1 MKAEKFILFLKE
13 NGIQSFTGVPCS
25 VFKEVISYLEKNE
38 NYIPATSEGEAM
50 GIAAGVALS
59 KNIPAIIMQND
70 GFGNAINPLSSLNKL
85 YELPALLIISWRGE
99 PGKKDAPQ
107 HKWMGKTIL
116 DLLKLFQVE
125 YIVLNSELD
134 IQKDQIASLISTI
147 KTENK
152 ICALICKKGIFE
164 KDETEKSLIHDDLLS
179 REEAIKVILGEIE
192 DNTPIIS
199 TTGKTS
205 REIYKNKDR
214 KNNFYMVGS
223 MGCASSIAFGFYQ
236 NKQEKIVVLDG
247 DGAVLMKMG
256 TLATIGAYKPE
267 KFLHICLDN
276 ETYESTGG
284 QTTIAKKIELS
295 KIASAANYKATKKVC
310 TKEEIKEF
318 LKQWNLNPRL
328 SFLHIKIKNE
338 TDKNLGRPKETP
350 VELRNRFLESLN
362 A

>member
-38 NYIPATSEGEAM
+38 KYISATSEGEAM

-59 KNIPAIIMQND
+59 KKIPAVLMQND

-107 HKWMGKTIL
+107 HKWMGETIL
-116 DLLKLFQVE
+116 DLLRLFQIE
-125 YIVLNSELD
+125 YLILNSDLN
-134 IQKDQIASLISTI
+134 IQKDQIASLIG
-147 KTENK
+147 KVKNENT
-152 ICALICKKGIFE
+152 ICALICKKGVFDKEKFE
-164 KDETEKSLIHDDLLS
+164 DYVYKKELIS
-179 REEAIKVILGEIE
+179 REEAIKVILGEIK

-199 TTGKTS
+199 TTGKIS
-205 REIYKNKDR
+205 REIYKINDR

-256 TLATIGAYKPE
+256 TLAMIGAYQPI

-284 QTTIAKKIELS
+284 QTTVASKIELS
-295 KIASAANYKATKKVC
+295 KVSMATNYKVVETINNKEGIKK
-310 TKEEIKEF
+310 F
-318 LKQWNLNPRL
+318 LQLWNLNPRL
-328 SFLHIKIKNE
+328 SFLHIKVKNE
-338 TDKNLGRPKETP
+338 TDEKLGRPEETP
-350 VELRNRFLESLN
+350 VDIRNRFWDSLN
-362 A
+362 D

>member
-1 MKAEKFILFLKE
+1 MKAEKFILLLKE
-13 NGIQSFTGVPCS
+13 NGIQNFIGVPCS
-25 VFKEVISYLEKNE
+25 VFKEVINYLEKNE

-107 HKWMGKTIL
+107 HKWMGKTII
-116 DLLKLFQVE
+116 DLLRLFQID
-125 YIVLNSELD
+125 YLILNSKLD
-134 IQKDQIASLISTI
+134 THKDHIASLIS
-147 KTENK
+147 KVKNEKK

-164 KDETEKSLIHDDLLS
+164 KDKTQGSTIHNDLLS
-179 REEAIKVILGEIE
+179 REEAIQIVLKEIE
-192 DNTPIIS
+192 NDTPIIS
-199 TTGKTS
+199 TTGKIS

-214 KNNFYMVGS
+214 ENNFYMVGS

-256 TLATIGAYKPE
+256 TLATIGAFQPE

-284 QTTIAKKIELS
+284 QTTVASKIELS
-295 KIASAANYKATKKVC
+295 KIARAANYKVVETINN
-310 TKEEIKEF
+310 KEGINRF
-318 LKQWNLNPRL
+318 IQQWNLNPRL
-328 SFLHIKIKNE
+328 SFLHIKVKNE
-338 TDKNLGRPKETP
+338 TDKKLGRPKETP
-350 VELRNRFLESLN
+350 IDLRDRFWRSLN
-362 A
+362 D